1 MHKLSPWDPEAKTR
15 SRVSTESSST
25 LRLVFGF
32 FGYVTGFSGDLGI
45 LAYLCVFVTVEID
58 LSRKIWRRITSGIV
72 IVVTIDYYVSKIL
85 ANFILSL
92 IFLD

>member
-1 MHKLSPWDPEAKTR
+1 MGSGSEDAITR
-15 SRVSTESSST
+15 EYRIEFNSSSC
-25 LRLVFGF
+25 FWF
-32 FGYVTGFSGDLGI
+32 FGYVTGFSGDVGI

-72 IVVTIDYYVSKIL
+72 VVVTIDYYVSKIL